1 MDYTGTAIMDN
12 GNVLFICTDNA
23 VRSQIAESFAR
34 KFAPPEV
41 TVFSAGID
49 PAPEIHPSAV
59 TVMKS
64 HGMNL
69 DSHHTKHIS
78 DLYPRKFEL
87 VITLCHEARK
97 NCPVLDGAPAVV
109 DWGVEDPLSSGGEDG
124 DLAQKILS
132 CMEEIKRLVHNLF
145 ACGYYQAFS
154 RQKKNFDLVLNSL
167 PEGIIAH
174 DLNRRIFFFSDGAA
188 RLTGVAP
195 EDAIG
200 KDCHDIFSPHLCGK
214 ECSFCGITDLAA
226 FKEEKRTIMHRDRE
240 GLRKDFQMTI
250 VPMKS
255 QDGVVKGVVAS
266 LRDRTEEKKLKR
278 IMGEENRFAGIIGR
292 DYKMLQVFEL
302 IQDVS
307 QYDAPVHI
315 TGDTGTGKE
324 LVARAIHFES
334 TRRDGPFVPINCGA
348 LPEGLIESEL
358 FGHVKGAFTGA
369 VRDKKGRFELADEG
383 TIFLD
388 EVADLPK
395 NVQVKLLR
403 FLQEG
408 TLEKVGGEKS
418 LTLNVRVISAT
429 NKDLKKEV
437 QNDNFRDDLFYRIN
451 VIPIILPS
459 LRDKKNDI
467 PLLVEHFLR
476 LVEKRY
482 GKKNY
487 AISEDA
493 LSVMMDYRW
502 PGNVRELENA
512 IQFAVVRSKGHT
524 IQVKDLPMELIEGY
538 ETKSRRGPAK
548 KLDVDTVISV
558 LEKTGGNKAK
568 AAKLIGVGRATLYR
582 FINEHPEVVP
592 DI

>member
-1 MDYTGTAIMDN
+1 MNTGKI
-12 GNVLFICTDNA
+12 LFICTDNA
-23 VRSQIAESFAR
+23 VRSQMAEGFAR
-34 KFAPPEV
+34 KIAPQGID
-41 TVFSAGID
+41 VFSAGIA
-49 PAPEIHPSAV
+49 PAAEIHPLV
-59 TVMKS
+59 FQVMKAA
-64 HGMNL
+64 GVDLKENQP
-69 DSHHTKHIS
+69 KKIS
-78 DLYPRKFEL
+78 DLYPCRFDL
-87 VITLCHEARK
+87 AVTLCNDARK

-109 DWGVEDPLSSGGEDG
+109 DWGVADPLSTKPLPV
-124 DLAQKILS
+124 DLEKEFQTCARTV
-132 CMEEIKRLVHNLF
+132 ENLVSDLF
-145 ACGYYQAFS
+145 HRGYFYAFS

-174 DLNRRIFFFSDGAA
+174 DLNRRIFFFSNGAS
-188 RLTGVAP
+188 RLTGVSP
-195 EDAIG
+195 EDAVG
-200 KDCHDIFSPHLCGK
+200 KDCHEIFAPHLCGK
-214 ECSFCGITDLAA
+214 ECSFCNKTNLVNFD
-226 FKEEKRTIMHRDRE
+226 EEKRTITHRDRE
-240 GLRKDFQMTI
+240 GIRKDFQMTI
-250 VPMKS
+250 VPMTS
-255 QDGVVKGVVAS
+255 EDGVVKGVIAS

-278 IMGEENRFAGIIGR
+278 ILGEENSFAGIIGR

-307 QYDAPVHI
+307 QYEAPVHI
-315 TGDTGTGKE
+315 SGETGTGKE
-324 LVARAIHFES
+324 LVARAIHNES
-334 TRRDGPFVPINCGA
+334 PRSDGSFVPINCGA

-369 VRDKKGRFELADEG
+369 VRDKKGRFELAEGG

-408 TLEKVGGEKS
+408 TLEKVGSEKS
-418 LTLNVRVISAT
+418 MHINARVISAT

-451 VIPIILPS
+451 VIPICLPP
-459 LRDKKNDI
+459 LREKKNDI
-467 PLLVEHFLR
+467 PLLVEYFLR

-482 GKKNY
+482 GKKKY
-487 AISEDA
+487 TISEDA
-493 LSVMMDYRW
+493 MDVMMDYRW

-512 IQFAVVRSKGHT
+512 LQFAIVKCRDNN
-524 IQVKDLPMELIEGY
+524 IQVKNLPMELIEGF
-538 ETKSRRGPAK
+538 ETRSRRGPSR

-582 FINEHPEVVP
+582 FISEHPEVVP
-592 DI
+592 EI